1 MLQIE
6 SKINVYYSNRDN
18 CSNNNK
24 SKLPSRKRKICEKT
38 KQNRLSDLEMNTVLT
53 AVERE
58 QSAGEANS

>member
-1 MLQIE
+1 MYIILTEIIVPTIIRASCQAERGE
-6 SKINVYYSNRDN
+6 SVK
-18 CSNNNK
+18 
-24 SKLPSRKRKICEKT
+24 KT